1 MREISNHWRDFCE
14 VEIRARFICLLGRLM
29 NGYETLHLSE
39 R

>member
-1 MREISNHWRDFCE
+1 MREISNHWRDFE